1 MKWLKKWIFKAVKEG
16 SELDQAD
23 QMSFSNQLVAKDSS
37 STRFEQR
44 GMNFTLYKANGGYV
58 LEYRSYDRKTDRND
72 NRLHI
77 ITGDQDLGQQI
88 AHIITFEALQQ

>member
-1 MKWLKKWIFKAVKEG
+1 MTKEG
-16 SELDQAD
+16 SQLEHSNEITKQAD
-23 QMSFSNQLVAKDSS
+23 QPVAIRSS
-37 STRFEQR
+37 RLDRE

-58 LEYRSYDRKTDRND
+58 MELRVYDRKTDRND

-77 ITGDQDLGQQI
+77 ITADQDLGQAI